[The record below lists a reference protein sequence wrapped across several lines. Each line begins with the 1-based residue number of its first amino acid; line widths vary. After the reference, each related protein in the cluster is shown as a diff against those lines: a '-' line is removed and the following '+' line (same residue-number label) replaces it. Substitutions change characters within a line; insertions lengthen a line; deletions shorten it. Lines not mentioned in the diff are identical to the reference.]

1 MSKICFG
8 CMNPIND
15 GEAVCP
21 RCGFGRAARQAAP
34 FLPLGA
40 SLQEDR
46 YLIGKK
52 LSSNNES
59 TKYLAFDNRS
69 ESAVIVREFLPNGLC
84 ARSKDSNKLRVHSEK
99 ATTYKRLLSKYLD
112 YNRTLARLK
121 DCSATSNILDIFREN
136 NTAYVVEERE
146 ELSSFTEYIKKNGGH
161 LDWDTA
167 RPLFIPLLSTLET
180 LHKNGISHYG
190 VGPSNIKLSS
200 EGKIKLQNFTIA
212 DMRKVGTDLR
222 SMLISG
228 CSAPEQYDEFAVLD
242 ESTEIYGFTAALFY
256 ALTGS
261 VPDDVEK
268 RKNDNRLLI
277 NSGVNKKLPPH
288 VRTALASGL
297 QFDRE
302 KRVQTFE
309 ELKAQLSAAPTAK
322 AIQEE
327 TSRPEADDDDD
338 YDIPAKKKKKSGTSH
353 VYGVISCILSLVL
366 FVIIGTYWLQG
377 NPFASLFE
385 PEYTSSDSD
394 AETTGETVTV
404 PNMVGVKYEQ
414 AVEDSE
420 KNTDYQLLKAVEEE
434 FSDDVPEGYIASQ
447 FPEAYSEETQGYS
460 LYITVS
466 KGAKM
471 RTLPQIEGKTVDQ
484 VAQLLGDESFITTQS
499 FEYSDTIKKGL
510 VIGYDAHTAGDKL
523 EYGSALQIIVSQ
535 GSEAEAKGTDTEKDR
550 NNSSSESNAENS
562 SSTAQQ

>member
-8 CMNPIND
+8 CMNPIAE
-15 GEAVCP
+15 GESVCP
-21 RCGFGRAARQAAP
+21 RCGFDQNSRQGIP

-46 YLIGKK
+46 YLVGKK
-52 LSSNNES
+52 LASNNES

-69 ESAVIVREFLPNGLC
+69 ESAVIIREFLPNGLC
-84 ARSKDSNKLRVHSEK
+84 ARSKESNKLRVHSEK
-99 ATTYKRLLSKYLD
+99 ATAYKRMLSKYLE

-121 DCSATSNILDIFREN
+121 ECSAVPNILDIFREN

-146 ELSSFTEYIKKNGGH
+146 ELISFTEYIKRSGGR

-190 VGPSNIKLSS
+190 VGPSNIKVSAD
-200 EGKIKLQNFTIA
+200 GNIKLQNFTIA

-222 SMLISG
+222 PMLISG
-228 CSAPEQYDEFAVLD
+228 CSAPEQYEKDSMLD
-242 ESTEIYGFTAALFY
+242 ESTEIYSFTASLFY

-268 RKNDNRLLI
+268 RKADNRLMI
-277 NSGVNKKLPPH
+277 SSGVNKKLPPH
-288 VRTALASGL
+288 VRTALANGL
-297 QFDRE
+297 QVDQEERI
-302 KRVQTFE
+302 QTFE
-309 ELKAQLSAAPTAK
+309 EMKAQLSAAPTVQ

-327 TSRPEADDDDD
+327 ISRPNVDDDDED
-338 YDIPAKKKKKSGTSH
+338 DDVPAKKKKKSGNSY

-385 PEYTSSDSD
+385 PANTSSDSD
-394 AETTGETVTV
+394 AETKGETVTV
-404 PNMVGVKYEQ
+404 PNMVGVKYDQ
-414 AVEDSE
+414 AMEDAE
-420 KNTDYQLLKAVEEE
+420 KTSDYQLLKAVEEE

-447 FPEAYSEETQGYS
+447 FPEAYSEEIQGYS

-523 EYGSALQIIVSQ
+523 EYGSSIEIKVSQ
-535 GSEAEAKGTDTEKDR
+535 GSEAEAKGTDTEK
-550 NNSSSESNAENS
+550 NSSRNESGAEES
-562 SSTAQQ
+562 SSTLQY